1 MQVWACTLACRMDD
15 ESLHYLLAL
24 SKGLLESLPLP
35 LLVQVRSLFA
45 LLVQKLRFLLALSK
59 GLLESLP
66 LLAQVRSLLALLV
79 QKLRFLLALS
89 KGLLESLPLPLL
101 VQVRNLLAKVR
112 I

>member
-1 MQVWACTLACRMDD
+1 
-15 ESLHYLLAL
+15 
-24 SKGLLESLPLP
+24 
-35 LLVQVRSLFA
+35 
-45 LLVQKLRFLLALSK
+45 LRFLLALSK